1 MKKHFGLLSQYAI
14 GVLFGWGLIIS
25 GMSNPQKIL
34 GFLDLAGNWDPSLMF
49 VMLGAVLV
57 GLGGFYVVSK
67 RTEAFFGGALHIPT
81 RKDITKPLIV
91 GSLIFG
97 AGWGIAGFC
106 PGPALVALGAGHLKA
121 LVFVV
126 AMLIG
131 MEICERFFTG
141 HRNKPNNTPNP

>member
-1 MKKHFGLLSQYAI
+1 MKKHFGLVSQYAI

-34 GFLDLAGNWDPSLMF
+34 GFLDLAGSWDPSLMF
-49 VMLGAVLV
+49 VMLGAVIV
-57 GLGGFYVVSK
+57 GLGGFYLVGK

-126 AMLIG
+126 AMLVG
-131 MEICERFFTG
+131 MEICERFFTA
-141 HRNKPNNTPNP
+141 HRNTPKA

>member
-1 MKKHFGLLSQYAI
+1 MKKHVGLFSQYAI
-14 GVLFGWGLIIS
+14 GVMFGWGLIIS

-34 GFLDLAGNWDPSLMF
+34 GFLDLFGNWDPSLIF
-49 VMLGAVLV
+49 VMLGAVLI
-57 GLGGFYVVSK
+57 GLAGFYVVSK
-67 RTEAFFGGALHIPT
+67 RTQAFFGGALHIPA
-81 RKDITKPLIV
+81 RRDITKPLLI

-121 LVFVV
+121 FVFVA
-126 AMLIG
+126 AMLAG

-141 HRNKPNNTPNP
+141 HRSKPSL

>member
-34 GFLDLAGNWDPSLMF
+34 GFLDLAGNWDPSLIF

-81 RKDITKPLIV
+81 RRDITKPLIV

-106 PGPALVALGAGHLKA
+106 PGPALVALGSGHLKA
-121 LVFVV
+121 LVFIA
-126 AMLIG
+126 AMLVG
-131 MEICERFFTG
+131 MEICERFFVA
-141 HRNKPNNTPNP
+141 RKANPNT

>member
-1 MKKHFGLLSQYAI
+1 MRRHFNFYSQYLI
-14 GVLFGWGLIIS
+14 GVLFGIGLIIS

-34 GFLDLAGNWDPSLMF
+34 NFLDLAGNWDPSLLF
-49 VMLGAVLV
+49 VMTGAILV
-57 GLGGFYVVSK
+57 GLGGFYMVSK

-81 RKDITKPLIV
+81 RRDISKPLVI

-121 LVFVV
+121 LVFVA
-126 AMLIG
+126 AMLVG
-131 MEICERFFTG
+131 MEICERFFKSDK
-141 HRNKPNNTPNP
+141 KPV

>member
-14 GVLFGWGLIIS
+14 GVVFGWGLIIS
-25 GMSNPQKIL
+25 GMSNPQKVL
-34 GFLDLAGNWDPSLMF
+34 GFLDLTGLWDPSLMF
-49 VMLGAVLV
+49 VMLGAVMV

-81 RKDITKPLIV
+81 RRDITKPLII

-126 AMLIG
+126 AMLVG
-131 MEICERFFTG
+131 MEISERFFSA
-141 HRNKPNNTPNP
+141 HKKASS

>member
-25 GMSNPQKIL
+25 GMSNPQKVL
-34 GFLDLAGNWDPSLMF
+34 GFLDLTGLWDPSLMF
-49 VMLGAVLV
+49 VMLGAVMV

-67 RTEAFFGGALHIPT
+67 RTEAFFGGALHIPS
-81 RKDITKPLIV
+81 RRDITKPLII

-97 AGWGIAGFC
+97 VGWGIAGFC

-121 LVFVV
+121 LIFVV
-126 AMLIG
+126 AMLVG
-131 MEICERFFTG
+131 MEISERFFSA
-141 HRNKPNNTPNP
+141 HKKASS